1 MNKKEITTVLCELY
15 NISGFRVSLHNQNFE
30 EIAAYPAEKLGFCS
44 ALHRA
49 SDSEYKACLEC
60 DKDACKRVL
69 SISDTII
76 YKCRHGLIEA
86 ISPLYNFGTLTGFL
100 MMGQVFSEP
109 KDRRIAVQ
117 TLLSLGID
125 QRNAIAA
132 CENMHT
138 VSEDTVRSYVHIM
151 TICAQ
156 YLTLSNAV
164 TAAKP
169 SISEMIVKYISE
181 NYRRKIT
188 VSDICDDLGYSKS
201 TLLSSF
207 KRQMGTTVGA
217 YLNDVRLENAR
228 RMISDTQRTIND
240 IALSTGFSDQS
251 YFSKVFLQKYGITPS
266 EYRKESKK

>member
-15 NISGFRVSLHNQNFE
+15 NISGFRVSLHNRNFE
-30 EIAAYPAEKLGFCS
+30 EIAAYPEDKLGFCE

-49 SDSEYKACLEC
+49 SDSEYRACLEC
-60 DKDACKRVL
+60 DRDACKRVL
-69 SISDTII
+69 SMSDTII

-117 TLLSLGID
+117 TLRSLGID
-125 QRNAIAA
+125 PCSATSA
-132 CENMHT
+132 CDNMHT
-138 VSEDTVRSYVHIM
+138 VSDDKVRSYVHIM

-164 TAAKP
+164 AAAKP
-169 SISEMIVKYISE
+169 SLSEMIVKYISE

-188 VSDICDDLGYSKS
+188 VSDICEDLGYSKS
-201 TLLSSF
+201 TLLSCF
-207 KRQMGTTVGA
+207 KQQMGTTVGA
-217 YLNDVRLENAR
+217 YLNDMRLENAKK
-228 RMISDTQRTIND
+228 MLADTERTINEV
-240 IALSTGFSDQS
+240 ALNTGFSDQS

-266 EYRKESKK
+266 EYRKESRK